1 MQGGLVQEVFIRG
14 TGAPTKAIVV
24 DEDVEGADSEDSED
38 ITTIKSDGGF
48 DYEACIHTE
57 ALNKLPRNSDVDK
70 IVKAYLK

>member
-24 DEDVEGADSEDSED
+24 DEDVEGADSED